1 MMKGTVYDREVALR
15 RAGGDPGVAR
25 HFLDMLLDLLSQTE
39 TSLAGALE
47 QHNLEA
53 LKENAHRLGG
63 AAPYC
68 GALALQGAAKR
79 LETQARAGD
88 HNLNTVLTQDLLEE
102 IGRFRRATTGK
113 DG

>member
-1 MMKGTVYDREVALR
+1 MKAVAYDREVALQ
-15 RAGGDPGVAR
+15 RAGGDPDIAR
-25 HFLDMLLDLLSQTE
+25 RFLDMLVDLLSQTE

-68 GALALQGAAKR
+68 GALALQEAAKR

-88 HNLNTVLTQDLLEE
+88 HDLNAVLTQDLLDE
-102 IGRFRRATTGK
+102 IQRFRRAMGGK
-113 DG
+113 RG